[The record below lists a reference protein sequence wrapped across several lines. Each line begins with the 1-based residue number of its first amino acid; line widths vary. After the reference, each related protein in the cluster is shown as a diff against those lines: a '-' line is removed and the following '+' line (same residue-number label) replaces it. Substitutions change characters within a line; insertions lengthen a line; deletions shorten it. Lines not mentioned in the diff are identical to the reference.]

1 MEREDDM
8 QCMVPVGIRD
18 DNLLINLYDVLS
30 IKYEHFDMFHWSSS
44 QQGKTKIL
52 ETKKS
57 VHKVP

>member
-44 QQGKTKIL
+44 QQGKTKNKRYK
-52 ETKKS
+52 E
-57 VHKVP
+57 